1 MAKKKE
7 KNWSGEVRWIKIS
20 TNIFDDE
27 KIKLIEKMP
36 EGDTLLV
43 IWFKLLVR
51 AGLVNNNGLIYLNE
65 NIPYTDEM
73 LSIVFD
79 KPLPT
84 IRLALRTFQQFGMIG
99 ISDTHTILL
108 SNWEKYQNKDGLEKV
123 RDQGRKRQQKFR
135 EKQAQLLLANSQKIT
150 PENNSNVT
158 GNVTVTECNATE
170 VEVEEDIEVDNNI
183 NNSCS
188 SRSIYTENPT
198 ITTPIFVLNDDQKL
212 YGEFGNVCLT
222 NHQYQKL
229 LGICLSQKLLDEL
242 IEELSCAIGKGNEES
257 YKADYPEAH
266 FIRLRDFYNWRKTH
280 PKINDKSTQDKM
292 EKWVNN

>member
-1 MAKKKE
+1 MSRKKE

-84 IRLALRTFQQFGMIG
+84 IRLALKTFQQFGMIN
-99 ISDTHTILL
+99 IADTNAILL
-108 SNWEKYQNKDGLEKV
+108 LNWEKYQNKEGLEKV
-123 RDQGRKRQQKFR
+123 REQGRKRQQKFR
-135 EKQAQLLLANSQKIT
+135 EKQSQILLETSKNFNA
-150 PENNSNVT
+150 ENPSNVT
-158 GNVTVTECNATE
+158 CNVTVTECNAP
-170 VEVEEDIEVDNNI
+170 EVEEEVDIEIDNNNI

-188 SRSIYTENPT
+188 RSINTENLT
-198 ITTPIFVLNDDQKL
+198 TTTPNVILNDDQKL

-222 NHQYQKL
+222 KHEYQKL

-242 IEELSCAIGKGNEES
+242 IEELSRAIGKGKYS
-257 YKADYPEAH
+257 PYKEDAPHAH
-266 FIRLRDFYNWRKTH
+266 YILLEDFYKWRKTH
-280 PKINDKSTQDKM
+280 PSINDKSSQDKM
-292 EKWVNN
+292 DAWVNK